1 MTVRATAAT
10 TDDWISTSAHAI
22 MRATIH
28 LFELIRYL
36 LNGVSMKKLSM
47 NTVMLAPRNTSPS
60 IPKIVVDL
68 TVASNPAVTFTR
80 QNVSHAVMAM

>member
-1 MTVRATAAT
+1 M
-10 TDDWISTSAHAI
+10 
-22 MRATIH
+22 IH

-36 LNGVSMKKLSM
+36 LNGVSMKKLSL

-60 IPKIVVDL
+60 IHK